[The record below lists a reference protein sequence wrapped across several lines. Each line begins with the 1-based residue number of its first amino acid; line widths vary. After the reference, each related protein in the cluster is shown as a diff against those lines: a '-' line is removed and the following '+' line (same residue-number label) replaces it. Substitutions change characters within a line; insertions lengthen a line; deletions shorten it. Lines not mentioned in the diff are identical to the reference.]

1 MVRDNFLKLLPYYG
15 HLVNIMF
22 TIGALS
28 QYKMF
33 IIFEGICS
41 IEKLYNIFIPT
52 DARQASVIAGRCA
65 PHRRPGAVSVPYH
78 SLYAQHSHNHFLYFY
93 RAIRTGN
100 LAGGAE
106 TKRPREK
113 SFIRVISQIEN
124 AAKKSSTRVTS
135 EVRKC
140 PKTHFCRFWFL
151 PNSVFCDLRKS
162 YGVVTKNDPHQN
174 VPPSYG
180 HLA

>member
-52 DARQASVIAGRCA
+52 DARQASVIAGSLPA
-65 PHRRPGAVSVPYH
+65 FKFKLKYPPAV
-78 SLYAQHSHNHFLYFY
+78 
-93 RAIRTGN
+93 I
-100 LAGGAE
+100 
-106 TKRPREK
+106 
-113 SFIRVISQIEN
+113 
-124 AAKKSSTRVTS
+124 
-135 EVRKC
+135 
-140 PKTHFCRFWFL
+140 
-151 PNSVFCDLRKS
+151 
-162 YGVVTKNDPHQN
+162 
-174 VPPSYG
+174 
-180 HLA
+180 